1 MKKIILKLFLFTL
14 AILSITTVTS
24 TKLISAKC
32 FSEEPPVIEEIQILD
47 ENHTQNQPEADENDV
62 AEENFDTN
70 DNSNQSENTT
80 DSNVK
85 YDSNANDVPAAKIIV
100 FGCGKVTVKPDI
112 AYISIGVETVN
123 SNLQIAIKENND
135 NIIAIID
142 YLKSKNIE
150 ENDIITKYYS
160 VYQSGDYTTSEKYQ
174 KYHISNTIEYKT
186 TDLENIG
193 SQITELTEL
202 GANRLDNIQFDCSD
216 ISNCYQKA
224 LKLALEDAK
233 QKAASF
239 TSAKLTIDKIT
250 EENFYT
256 CIPYRSIDAYA
267 KNAETVKSENI
278 EIEAKIV
285 VSFK

>member
-1 MKKIILKLFLFTL
+1 MKKIIFKLFLLTL
-14 AILSITTVTS
+14 VVLSITTITS

-32 FSEEPPVIEEIQILD
+32 FSEEPPEMEETQILD
-47 ENHTQNQPEADENDV
+47 KNYTQNQSKNVENVDV
-62 AEENFDTN
+62 EENFDV
-70 DNSNQSENTT
+70 NQSENATDDNAKI
-80 DSNVK
+80 DSNTKNLPV
-85 YDSNANDVPAAKIIV
+85 AKIIV
-100 FGCGKVTVKPDI
+100 YGGGKVTVKPDI

-123 SNLQIAIKENND
+123 SNLQTAIKENNE

-150 ENDIITKYYS
+150 ENDIKTKYYS
-160 VYQSGDYTTSEKYQ
+160 VYQSRDYTTSEKYQ
-174 KYHISNTIEYKT
+174 QYHISNTIEYKT

-193 SQITELTEL
+193 SQITQLTEL

-239 TSAKLTIDKIT
+239 TSAELTIDKIT
-250 EENFYT
+250 EENIYT
-256 CIPYRSIDAYA
+256 CMPYRSIDAYA
-267 KNAETVKSENI
+267 KKAETVKSGNI

-285 VSFK
+285 VVFK

>member
-1 MKKIILKLFLFTL
+1 MKKIIFKLFLFTL
-14 AILSITTVTS
+14 VVLSITTITS
-24 TKLISAKC
+24 TKLISATC
-32 FSEEPPVIEEIQILD
+32 FSEEPPEMEETQILD
-47 ENHTQNQPEADENDV
+47 ENYTQNQQKSDENTD
-62 AEENFDTN
+62 AEENFDANQTEN
-70 DNSNQSENTT
+70 ATDDDVKNNSNTN
-80 DSNVK
+80 NLPV
-85 YDSNANDVPAAKIIV
+85 AKIIV
-100 FGCGKVTVKPDI
+100 YGGGKVTVKPDI

-123 SNLQIAIKENND
+123 SNLQTAIKENND

-150 ENDIITKYYS
+150 ENDIKTKYYS
-160 VYQSGDYTTSEKYQ
+160 VYQSSDYTTSEKYQ
-174 KYHISNTIEYKT
+174 QYHISNTIEYKT

-193 SQITELTEL
+193 SQITQLTEL

-239 TSAKLTIDKIT
+239 TSAELTIDKIT
-250 EENFYT
+250 EENIYT
-256 CIPYRSIDAYA
+256 CMPYRSIDAYA
-267 KNAETVKSENI
+267 KNAETVKSGNI

-285 VSFK
+285 VVFK

>member
-1 MKKIILKLFLFTL
+1 MKKIIFKLFLFTL

-32 FSEEPPVIEEIQILD
+32 FSEEPPEMEEIQILD
-47 ENHTQNQPEADENDV
+47 ENYAQNQPDDNENDDTV
-62 AEENFDTN
+62 ENSNANEDT
-70 DNSNQSENTT
+70 NQSENTT
-80 DSNVK
+80 DDNVK
-85 YDSNANDVPAAKIIV
+85 NDSNDNDVPVAKIIV
-100 FGCGKVTVKPDI
+100 YGGGKVTVKPDI

-123 SNLQIAIKENND
+123 SNLQTAIKENND
-135 NIIAIID
+135 SIIAIID

-150 ENDIITKYYS
+150 ENDIKTKYYS
-160 VYQSGDYTTSEKYQ
+160 VYQSRDYTTSEKYQ
-174 KYHISNTIEYKT
+174 QYHISNTIEYKT

-193 SQITELTEL
+193 SQITELTDL

-239 TSAKLTIDKIT
+239 TSAQLTIDKIT
-250 EENFYT
+250 EENIYT
-256 CIPYRSIDAYA
+256 CMPYRSIDAYA
-267 KNAETVKSENI
+267 KNAETVKSGNI

-285 VSFK
+285 VVFK

>member
-14 AILSITTVTS
+14 VVLSITTITS

-32 FSEEPPVIEEIQILD
+32 FSEEPPEMEETQILD
-47 ENHTQNQPEADENDV
+47 ENYTHNQQKNDENTDG
-62 AEENFDTN
+62 EENFDA
-70 DNSNQSENTT
+70 NQTENTT
-80 DSNVK
+80 DGDVKNNSNTNNLPV
-85 YDSNANDVPAAKIIV
+85 AKIIV
-100 FGCGKVTVKPDI
+100 YGGGKVTVKPDI

-123 SNLQIAIKENND
+123 SNLQTAIKENND

-142 YLKSKNIE
+142 YLKSKNIK

-160 VYQSGDYTTSEKYQ
+160 VYQSGNYTTSEKYQ

-256 CIPYRSIDAYA
+256 CMPYRSIDAYA
-267 KNAETVKSENI
+267 NNAETVKSGNI

-285 VSFK
+285 VAFK

>member
-24 TKLISAKC
+24 TRLISAKC
-32 FSEEPPVIEEIQILD
+32 LSEEPPVIEEIQILD
-47 ENHTQNQPEADENDV
+47 ENYTQNQPEADENDDT
-62 AEENFDTN
+62 EEKFDAN
-70 DNSNQSENTT
+70 DDANQSENTT

-85 YDSNANDVPAAKIIV
+85 YDSNANDEPVAKIIV

-123 SNLQIAIKENND
+123 SNLQTAIKENND

-142 YLKSKNIE
+142 YLKSKNIK

-160 VYQSGDYTTSEKYQ
+160 VYQSGNYTTSEKYQ

-216 ISNCYQKA
+216 ISNCYQNA

-256 CIPYRSIDAYA
+256 CMPYRSIDAYA
-267 KNAETVKSENI
+267 NNAETVKSGNI

-285 VSFK
+285 VAFK

>member
-1 MKKIILKLFLFTL
+1 MKKIIFKLFLFTL
-14 AILSITTVTS
+14 VVLSITTITS

-32 FSEEPPVIEEIQILD
+32 FSEEPPEMEETQILD
-47 ENHTQNQPEADENDV
+47 ENYTQNQQINDENADV
-62 AEENFDTN
+62 EENFDA
-70 DNSNQSENTT
+70 NQTENTT
-80 DSNVK
+80 DGDVKNNSNTNNLPV
-85 YDSNANDVPAAKIIV
+85 AKIIV
-100 FGCGKVTVKPDI
+100 YGGGKVTVKPDI

-123 SNLQIAIKENND
+123 SNLQTAIKENND

-150 ENDIITKYYS
+150 ENDIKTKYYS
-160 VYQSGDYTTSEKYQ
+160 VYQSSDYTTSEKYQ
-174 KYHISNTIEYKT
+174 QYHISNTIEYKT

-239 TSAKLTIDKIT
+239 TSAELTIDKIT
-250 EENFYT
+250 EENIYT
-256 CIPYRSIDAYA
+256 CMPYRSIDAYA
-267 KNAETVKSENI
+267 KNAETVKSGNI

-285 VSFK
+285 VVFK

>member
-14 AILSITTVTS
+14 VVLSITTITS

-32 FSEEPPVIEEIQILD
+32 FSEEPPEMEGTQILD
-47 ENHTQNQPEADENDV
+47 ENYTQNQQKNDENVD
-62 AEENFDTN
+62 AEENFDA
-70 DNSNQSENTT
+70 NQTENTT
-80 DSNVK
+80 DDDVKNNSNTKNLPV
-85 YDSNANDVPAAKIIV
+85 AKIIV
-100 FGCGKVTVKPDI
+100 YGGGKVTIKPDI

-123 SNLQIAIKENND
+123 SNLQTAIKENND

-150 ENDIITKYYS
+150 ENDIKTKYYS
-160 VYQSGDYTTSEKYQ
+160 VYQSRDYTTSEKYQ
-174 KYHISNTIEYKT
+174 QYHISNTIEYKT
-186 TDLENIG
+186 ADLENIG
-193 SQITELTEL
+193 SQITQLTEL

-239 TSAKLTIDKIT
+239 TSAELTIDKIT
-250 EENFYT
+250 EENIYT
-256 CIPYRSIDAYA
+256 CMPYRSIDAYA
-267 KNAETVKSENI
+267 KNAETVKSGNI

-285 VSFK
+285 VVFK

>member
-1 MKKIILKLFLFTL
+1 MKKIIFKLFLFTL
-14 AILSITTVTS
+14 AILSITTITS

-32 FSEEPPVIEEIQILD
+32 FSEEPPEMEEIQILD
-47 ENHTQNQPEADENDV
+47 ENYAQNQPKDDENDD
-62 AEENFDTN
+62 AEENFDANEDT
-70 DNSNQSENTT
+70 NQSESTT
-80 DSNVK
+80 DDNIK
-85 YDSNANDVPAAKIIV
+85 NDSNDNDVPVAKIIV
-100 FGCGKVTVKPDI
+100 YGGGKVTVKPDI

-123 SNLQIAIKENND
+123 SNLQTAIKENND
-135 NIIAIID
+135 SIIAIID

-150 ENDIITKYYS
+150 ENDIKTKYYS
-160 VYQSGDYTTSEKYQ
+160 VYQSRDYTTSEKYQ
-174 KYHISNTIEYKT
+174 QYHISNTIEYKT

-239 TSAKLTIDKIT
+239 TSAQLTIDKIT
-250 EENFYT
+250 EENIYT
-256 CIPYRSIDAYA
+256 CMPYRSIDAYA
-267 KNAETVKSENI
+267 KNAETVKSGNI

-285 VSFK
+285 VVFK

>member
-1 MKKIILKLFLFTL
+1 MKKIIFKLFLFTL
-14 AILSITTVTS
+14 VVLSITTITS

-32 FSEEPPVIEEIQILD
+32 FSEEPPEMEETQILD
-47 ENHTQNQPEADENDV
+47 ENYTQNQQKSNENTDAEKIFDAKQTENATDDDV
-62 AEENFDTN
+62 KN
-70 DNSNQSENTT
+70 NSNTN
-80 DSNVK
+80 NLPV
-85 YDSNANDVPAAKIIV
+85 AKIIV
-100 FGCGKVTVKPDI
+100 YGGGKVTVKPDI

-123 SNLQIAIKENND
+123 SNLQTAIKENND

-150 ENDIITKYYS
+150 ENDIKTKYYS
-160 VYQSGDYTTSEKYQ
+160 VYQSRDYTTSEKYQ
-174 KYHISNTIEYKT
+174 QYHISNTIEYKT

-193 SQITELTEL
+193 NQITQLTEL

-239 TSAKLTIDKIT
+239 TSAELTIDKIT
-250 EENFYT
+250 EENIYT
-256 CIPYRSIDAYA
+256 CMPYRSIDAYA
-267 KNAETVKSENI
+267 KNAETVKSGNI

-285 VSFK
+285 VVFK

>member
-1 MKKIILKLFLFTL
+1 MKKFILNLFLFTL

-32 FSEEPPVIEEIQILD
+32 FSEEPPKMEETQILD
-47 ENHTQNQPEADENDV
+47 ENYTQNQQKSDENSDV
-62 AEENFDTN
+62 EENFDAKQTKN
-70 DNSNQSENTT
+70 ATDGDVKNNSNTN
-80 DSNVK
+80 NL
-85 YDSNANDVPAAKIIV
+85 PAAKIIV
-100 FGCGKVTVKPDI
+100 YGGGKVTVKPDI

-123 SNLQIAIKENND
+123 SNLQTAIKENND
-135 NIIAIID
+135 NIIAIIGF
-142 YLKSKNIE
+142 LKSKNIE
-150 ENDIITKYYS
+150 ENDIKTKYYS
-160 VYQSGDYTTSEKYQ
+160 VYQSRDYTTSEKYQ
-174 KYHISNTIEYKT
+174 QYHISNTIEYKT

-193 SQITELTEL
+193 NQITQLTEL

-239 TSAKLTIDKIT
+239 TSAELTIDKIT
-250 EENFYT
+250 EENIYT
-256 CIPYRSIDAYA
+256 CMPYRSIDAYA
-267 KNAETVKSENI
+267 KNAETVKSGNI

-285 VSFK
+285 VVFK

>member
-14 AILSITTVTS
+14 AILSITTVAS

-32 FSEEPPVIEEIQILD
+32 FSEEPPVIEEIQILN
-47 ENHTQNQPEADENDV
+47 ENYTQNQPEVDENDD
-62 AEENFDTN
+62 AEEKFDAN
-70 DNSNQSENTT
+70 DDANQSENTT

-85 YDSNANDVPAAKIIV
+85 YDSNANDVPVAKIIV

-123 SNLQIAIKENND
+123 SNLQTAIKENND

-160 VYQSGDYTTSEKYQ
+160 VHQSGDYTTSEKYQ

-193 SQITELTEL
+193 SQITELTKL

-256 CIPYRSIDAYA
+256 CMPYRSIDAYA
-267 KNAETVKSENI
+267 KNAETVKSGNI

-285 VSFK
+285 VAFK

>member
-1 MKKIILKLFLFTL
+1 MKKIIFKLFLFTL
-14 AILSITTVTS
+14 VVLSITTITS

-32 FSEEPPVIEEIQILD
+32 FSEEPPEMEETQILD
-47 ENHTQNQPEADENDV
+47 ENYTQNQQKSDENADV
-62 AEENFDTN
+62 EENFDAKQTEN
-70 DNSNQSENTT
+70 ATDDDVKNNSNTN
-80 DSNVK
+80 NLPV
-85 YDSNANDVPAAKIIV
+85 AKIIV
-100 FGCGKVTVKPDI
+100 YGGGKVTVKPDI

-123 SNLQIAIKENND
+123 SNLQTAIKENND

-142 YLKSKNIE
+142 YLKSKNIK
-150 ENDIITKYYS
+150 ENDIKTKYYS
-160 VYQSGDYTTSEKYQ
+160 VYQSRDYTTSEKYQ
-174 KYHISNTIEYKT
+174 QYHISNTIEYKT

-193 SQITELTEL
+193 NQITQLTEL

-239 TSAKLTIDKIT
+239 TSTELTIDKIT
-250 EENFYT
+250 EENIYT
-256 CIPYRSIDAYA
+256 CMPYRSLDAYA
-267 KNAETVKSENI
+267 KNAETVKSGNI

-285 VSFK
+285 VVFK

>member
-1 MKKIILKLFLFTL
+1 MKKIIFKLFLFTL
-14 AILSITTVTS
+14 VVLSITTITS

-32 FSEEPPVIEEIQILD
+32 FSEEPPEMEETQILD
-47 ENHTQNQPEADENDV
+47 ENYTQNQQKSDENTD
-62 AEENFDTN
+62 AEENFDANQTEN
-70 DNSNQSENTT
+70 ATDGDVKNNSNTN
-80 DSNVK
+80 NLPV
-85 YDSNANDVPAAKIIV
+85 AKIIV
-100 FGCGKVTVKPDI
+100 YGGGKVTIKPDI

-123 SNLQIAIKENND
+123 SNLQTAIKENND

-150 ENDIITKYYS
+150 ENDIKTKYYS
-160 VYQSGDYTTSEKYQ
+160 VYQSRDYTTSEKYQ
-174 KYHISNTIEYKT
+174 QYHISNTIEYKT

-193 SQITELTEL
+193 NQITQLTEL

-239 TSAKLTIDKIT
+239 TSAELTIDKIT
-250 EENFYT
+250 EENIYT
-256 CIPYRSIDAYA
+256 CMPYRSIDAYA
-267 KNAETVKSENI
+267 KNAETVKSGNI

-285 VSFK
+285 VAFK

>member
-1 MKKIILKLFLFTL
+1 MKKIILKLFLLTL

-32 FSEEPPVIEEIQILD
+32 FSEAPPIIEEIQILD
-47 ENHTQNQPEADENDV
+47 ENYTQNKPEVDENDV
-62 AEENFDTN
+62 VEENFDTN
-70 DNSNQSENTT
+70 NNSNQSENTT
-80 DSNVK
+80 DSNLK
-85 YDSNANDVPAAKIIV
+85 FDSNANDVPVAKIIV

-123 SNLQIAIKENND
+123 SNLQTAIKENND

-142 YLKSKNIE
+142 YLKSKKIE

-202 GANRLDNIQFDCSD
+202 GANRLDKIQFDCSD

-256 CIPYRSIDAYA
+256 CMPYRSIDAYA
-267 KNAETVKSENI
+267 KNAETVKSGNI

>member
-1 MKKIILKLFLFTL
+1 MKKIIFKLFLFTL
-14 AILSITTVTS
+14 AILSITTITS

-32 FSEEPPVIEEIQILD
+32 FSEEPPEMEEIQILD
-47 ENHTQNQPEADENDV
+47 ENYAQNQPKDDENDD
-62 AEENFDTN
+62 AEENFDANEDT
-70 DNSNQSENTT
+70 NQSESTT
-80 DSNVK
+80 DDNIK
-85 YDSNANDVPAAKIIV
+85 NDSNDNDVPVAKIIV
-100 FGCGKVTVKPDI
+100 YGGGKVTVKPDI

-123 SNLQIAIKENND
+123 SNLQTAIKENND
-135 NIIAIID
+135 SIIAIID

-150 ENDIITKYYS
+150 ENDIKTKYYS
-160 VYQSGDYTTSEKYQ
+160 VYQSRDYTTSEKYQ
-174 KYHISNTIEYKT
+174 QYHISNTIEYKT

-216 ISNCYQKA
+216 ISNCYQTA

-239 TSAKLTIDKIT
+239 TSAQLTIDKIT
-250 EENFYT
+250 EENIYT
-256 CIPYRSIDAYA
+256 CMPYRSIDAYA
-267 KNAETVKSENI
+267 KNAETVKSGNI

-285 VSFK
+285 VVFK

>member
-1 MKKIILKLFLFTL
+1 MKKIIFKLFLFTL
-14 AILSITTVTS
+14 VVLSITTITS
-24 TKLISAKC
+24 TKLILAKC
-32 FSEEPPVIEEIQILD
+32 FSEEPPEMEETQILD
-47 ENHTQNQPEADENDV
+47 ENYTQNQQINDENADV
-62 AEENFDTN
+62 EENFDA
-70 DNSNQSENTT
+70 NQTENTT
-80 DSNVK
+80 DGDVKNNSNTNNLPV
-85 YDSNANDVPAAKIIV
+85 AKIIV
-100 FGCGKVTVKPDI
+100 YGGGKVTVKPDI

-123 SNLQIAIKENND
+123 SNLQTAIKENND

-150 ENDIITKYYS
+150 ENDIKTKYYS
-160 VYQSGDYTTSEKYQ
+160 VYQSSDYTTSEKYQ
-174 KYHISNTIEYKT
+174 QYHISNTIEYKT

-193 SQITELTEL
+193 NQITQLTEL

-239 TSAKLTIDKIT
+239 TSAELTIDKIT
-250 EENFYT
+250 EENIYT
-256 CIPYRSIDAYA
+256 CMPYRSIDAYA
-267 KNAETVKSENI
+267 KNAETVKSGNI

-285 VSFK
+285 VVFK

>member
-47 ENHTQNQPEADENDV
+47 ENYTQNQPEADENDD
-62 AEENFDTN
+62 AEENFDAN
-70 DNSNQSENTT
+70 DDTNQSENTT

-123 SNLQIAIKENND
+123 SNLQTAIKENND

-142 YLKSKNIE
+142 YLKSFGE
-150 ENDIITKYYS
+150 D
-160 VYQSGDYTTSEKYQ
+160 G
-174 KYHISNTIEYKT
+174 
-186 TDLENIG
+186 
-193 SQITELTEL
+193 
-202 GANRLDNIQFDCSD
+202 FD
-216 ISNCYQKA
+216 
-224 LKLALEDAK
+224 
-233 QKAASF
+233 
-239 TSAKLTIDKIT
+239 
-250 EENFYT
+250 
-256 CIPYRSIDAYA
+256 
-267 KNAETVKSENI
+267 KSEFYDTKLLRVR
-278 EIEAKIV
+278 EA
-285 VSFK
+285 

>member
-14 AILSITTVTS
+14 AILSVTTVTS
-24 TKLISAKC
+24 TKSISAKC
-32 FSEEPPVIEEIQILD
+32 FSEEPPVIEKIQILD
-47 ENHTQNQPEADENDV
+47 ENYTQNQPEADENDD
-62 AEENFDTN
+62 AEEKFDAN
-70 DNSNQSENTT
+70 DDANQSENTT

-85 YDSNANDVPAAKIIV
+85 YDSNANDVPTAKIIV

-123 SNLQIAIKENND
+123 SNLQAAIKENND

-142 YLKSKNIE
+142 YLKSKNIK

-160 VYQSGDYTTSEKYQ
+160 VYQSGNYTTSEKYQ

-216 ISNCYQKA
+216 ISNCYQNA

-256 CIPYRSIDAYA
+256 CMPYRSIDAYA
-267 KNAETVKSENI
+267 KNAETVKSGNI

-285 VSFK
+285 VAFK

>member
-14 AILSITTVTS
+14 VVLSITTITS

-32 FSEEPPVIEEIQILD
+32 FSEEPPEMEETQILD
-47 ENHTQNQPEADENDV
+47 ENYTHNQQKNDENTDG
-62 AEENFDTN
+62 EENFDA
-70 DNSNQSENTT
+70 NQTENTT
-80 DSNVK
+80 DGDVKNNSNTNNLPV
-85 YDSNANDVPAAKIIV
+85 AKIIV
-100 FGCGKVTVKPDI
+100 YGGGKVTVKPDI

-123 SNLQIAIKENND
+123 SNLQTAIKENND

-150 ENDIITKYYS
+150 ENDIKTKYYS
-160 VYQSGDYTTSEKYQ
+160 VYQSSDYTTSEKYQ
-174 KYHISNTIEYKT
+174 QYHISNTIEYKT

-193 SQITELTEL
+193 NQITQLTEL

-239 TSAKLTIDKIT
+239 TSAELTIDKIT
-250 EENFYT
+250 EENIYT
-256 CIPYRSIDAYA
+256 CMPYRSIDAYA
-267 KNAETVKSENI
+267 KNAETVKSGNI

-285 VSFK
+285 VVFK